1 MSSHDAAG
9 ERHFS
14 DIDPAHL
21 AEITRAVLPYLG
33 TYSITAVK
41 RASKGCD
48 NLDALCEMVASQ
60 ITEADKRE
68 RFTETMRVLLPK
80 LRNPDDAAAATAAAP
95 TGKTGLPNLRVAAGG
110 RPSTPITPE
119 LMQRG
124 ERALA
129 HIIGPLAAVLVA
141 RYAKTAENSR
151 QFFELL
157 ASHIRNPEE
166 RQAFFEVIRVQS
178 Q

>member
-1 MSSHDAAG
+1 MIDSDTSSG
-9 ERHFS
+9 E
-14 DIDPAHL
+14 IAPAHL
-21 AEITRAVLPYLG
+21 AEVTRAVLPYLG

-41 RASKGCD
+41 RASKGCTS
-48 NLDALCEMVASQ
+48 LEALCQLVASQ
-60 ITEADKRE
+60 ITETDKRD
-68 RFTETMRVLLPK
+68 RFTESARSLVHRLQ
-80 LRNPDDAAAATAAAP
+80 NPGAHVDVSQAKPAQKTAS
-95 TGKTGLPNLRVAAGG
+95 G
-110 RPSTPITPE
+110 RPTTPITPE

-129 HIIGPLAAVLVA
+129 HIIGPLAAVLVS

-166 RQAFFEVIRVQS
+166 RQAFFDVIRS

>member
-1 MSSHDAAG
+1 MSELSASESAQS
-9 ERHFS
+9 E
-14 DIDPAHL
+14 IAPAHL
-21 AEITRAVLPYLG
+21 AEVTRAVLPYLG

-68 RFTETMRVLLPK
+68 RFTETARALVQRLKDP
-80 LRNPDDAAAATAAAP
+80 NAAAAQASRP
-95 TGKTGLPNLRVAAGG
+95 IVGKGVGG
-110 RPSTPITPE
+110 RPTTPITPE

-129 HIIGPLAAVLVA
+129 HIIGPLASVLVA

-166 RQAFFEVIRVQS
+166 RQAFFEVIRS
-178 Q
+178 P

>member
-1 MSSHDAAG
+1 MTESDTAADAA
-9 ERHFS
+9 S
-14 DIDPAHL
+14 DIPPAHL
-21 AEITRAVLPYLG
+21 AEVTRAVLPYLG
-33 TYSITAVK
+33 TFSITAVK
-41 RASKGCD
+41 RASKGCSS
-48 NLDALCEMVASQ
+48 LESLCDMVASQ

-68 RFTETMRVLLPK
+68 RFMESARALM
-80 LRNPDDAAAATAAAP
+80 LRLNNPGAGDPSQGRAAQKSAS
-95 TGKTGLPNLRVAAGG
+95 G

-166 RQAFFEVIRVQS
+166 RQAFFEVIRS

>member
-1 MSSHDAAG
+1 MSELSASESAQS
-9 ERHFS
+9 E
-14 DIDPAHL
+14 IAPAHL
-21 AEITRAVLPYLG
+21 AEVTRAVLPYLG

-48 NLDALCEMVASQ
+48 NLDSLCELVASQ

-68 RFTETMRVLLPK
+68 RFSETARALVQRLKDP
-80 LRNPDDAAAATAAAP
+80 NAAATQGSRP
-95 TGKTGLPNLRVAAGG
+95 VVGKGVGG
-110 RPSTPITPE
+110 RPTTPITPE

-129 HIIGPLAAVLVA
+129 HIIGPLASVLVA

-166 RQAFFEVIRVQS
+166 RQAFFEVIRS
-178 Q
+178 P

>member
-1 MSSHDAAG
+1 MTDLSATDASQG
-9 ERHFS
+9 EIS
-14 DIDPAHL
+14 PAHL
-21 AEITRAVLPYLG
+21 AEVTRAALPYLG

-48 NLDALCEMVASQ
+48 DLDTLCELVAGQ
-60 ITEADKRE
+60 INESDKRE
-68 RFTETMRVLLPK
+68 RFTETARALVKRLKDPE
-80 LRNPDDAAAATAAAP
+80 AAP
-95 TGKTGLPNLRVAAGG
+95 SSLSRPMATKGAGG
-110 RPSTPITPE
+110 RPTTPITPDHM
-119 LMQRG
+119 LRG

-129 HIIGPLAAVLVA
+129 HIIGPLASVLVS

-166 RQAFFEVIRVQS
+166 RQAFFEVIRS
-178 Q
+178 P

>member
-1 MSSHDAAG
+1 MIDSDTSSG
-9 ERHFS
+9 E
-14 DIDPAHL
+14 IAPAHL
-21 AEITRAVLPYLG
+21 AEVTRAVLPYLG

-41 RASKGCD
+41 RASKGCTS
-48 NLDALCEMVASQ
+48 LEALCQLVASQ
-60 ITEADKRE
+60 ITETDKRD
-68 RFTETMRVLLPK
+68 RFTESARSLVHRLQ
-80 LRNPDDAAAATAAAP
+80 NPGAQVDVSQAKPAQKTAS
-95 TGKTGLPNLRVAAGG
+95 G
-110 RPSTPITPE
+110 RPTTPITPE

-129 HIIGPLAAVLVA
+129 HIIGPLAAVLVS

-166 RQAFFEVIRVQS
+166 RQAFFDVIRS

>member
-1 MSSHDAAG
+1 MTESDTAADSISG
-9 ERHFS
+9 E
-14 DIDPAHL
+14 IAPAQL
-21 AEITRAVLPYLG
+21 AEVTRAVLPYLG
-33 TYSITAVK
+33 TFSITAVK
-41 RASKGCD
+41 RASKGCTS
-48 NLDALCEMVASQ
+48 LEMLCDMVASQ

-68 RFTETMRVLLPK
+68 RFMESARALIQRLNSPG
-80 LRNPDDAAAATAAAP
+80 AAADAFQGRP
-95 TGKTGLPNLRVAAGG
+95 GLKSSTG

-129 HIIGPLAAVLVA
+129 NIIGPLAAVLVA

-166 RQAFFEVIRVQS
+166 RQAFFEVIRS

>member
-1 MSSHDAAG
+1 M
-9 ERHFS
+9 
-14 DIDPAHL
+14 
-21 AEITRAVLPYLG
+21 LPYLG
-33 TYSITAVK
+33 TFSITAVK
-41 RASKGCD
+41 RASKGCAS
-48 NLDALCEMVASQ
+48 LETLCEMVASQ

-68 RFTETMRVLLPK
+68 RFMESARALIQRLQ
-80 LRNPDDAAAATAAAP
+80 NSGDAAATIDNRGAH
-95 TGKTGLPNLRVAAGG
+95 KTVNG

-119 LMQRG
+119 LMHRG

-166 RQAFFEVIRVQS
+166 RQAFFEVIRS

>member
-1 MSSHDAAG
+1 MTELSATEAAQG
-9 ERHFS
+9 E
-14 DIDPAHL
+14 IAPAHL
-21 AEITRAVLPYLG
+21 AEVTRAVLPYLG

-48 NLDALCEMVASQ
+48 NLDTLCELVASQ
-60 ITEADKRE
+60 ITESDKRE
-68 RFTETMRVLLPK
+68 RFAETARALVQRLKDP
-80 LRNPDDAAAATAAAP
+80 NAAAAQVARPA
-95 TGKTGLPNLRVAAGG
+95 GKASGG
-110 RPSTPITPE
+110 RPSSPITPE

-129 HIIGPLAAVLVA
+129 HIIGPLASVLVA

-166 RQAFFEVIRVQS
+166 RQAFFDVIRS
-178 Q
+178 P

>member
-1 MSSHDAAG
+1 
-9 ERHFS
+9 
-14 DIDPAHL
+14 
-21 AEITRAVLPYLG
+21 LG

-48 NLDALCEMVASQ
+48 SLETLCEMVASQ
-60 ITEADKRE
+60 ISETEKRE
-68 RFTETMRVLLPK
+68 KFMESARALVKRLKSPG
-80 LRNPDDAAAATAAAP
+80 AAADTTLSRPAQKSTA
-95 TGKTGLPNLRVAAGG
+95 G

-129 HIIGPLAAVLVA
+129 HIIGPLASVLVA

-166 RQAFFEVIRVQS
+166 RQAFFEDGKCVNS
-178 Q
+178 G

>member
-1 MSSHDAAG
+1 MT
-9 ERHFS
+9 ES
-14 DIDPAHL
+14 DTATESASGDIAPAHL
-21 AEITRAVLPYLG
+21 AEVTRAVLPYLG
-33 TYSITAVK
+33 TFSITAVK
-41 RASKGCD
+41 RASKGCN
-48 NLDALCEMVASQ
+48 NLNMLCDMVASQ

-68 RFTETMRVLLPK
+68 RFLESARALIQRLN
-80 LRNPDDAAAATAAAP
+80 NPGATAEASH
-95 TGKTGLPNLRVAAGG
+95 GRDSQKTANG

-166 RQAFFEVIRVQS
+166 RQAFFEVIRS

>member
-1 MSSHDAAG
+1 MSSQDTAG
-9 ERHFS
+9 ERQLS

-21 AEITRAVLPYLG
+21 AEVTRAVLPYLG

-48 NLDALCEMVASQ
+48 NLESLCEMVASQ
-60 ITEADKRE
+60 ITEPDKRE
-68 RFTETMRVLLPK
+68 RFGETARALVQK
-80 LRNPDDAAAATAAAP
+80 LRNPGGVSAPAASAQPASP
-95 TGKTGLPNLRVAAGG
+95 GLPGLRVATGG

-166 RQAFFEVIRVQS
+166 RQAFFEVIRLQS

>member
-1 MSSHDAAG
+1 MTQSPLASDPQHG
-9 ERHFS
+9 E
-14 DIDPAHL
+14 IDPAHL
-21 AEITRAVLPYLG
+21 AEVTRAVLPYLG
-33 TYSITAVK
+33 TFSITAVK

-48 NLDALCEMVASQ
+48 SLESLCDMVASQ
-60 ITEADKRE
+60 ISEPDKRD
-68 RFTETMRVLLPK
+68 RFTESARALVQRLKDPTAKSEPTS
-80 LRNPDDAAAATAAAP
+80 DARPAVKAT
-95 TGKTGLPNLRVAAGG
+95 GG

-166 RQAFFEVIRVQS
+166 RQAFFEVIRS

>member
-9 ERHFS
+9 ERHYS

-48 NLDALCEMVASQ
+48 SLDALCEMVASQ
-60 ITEADKRE
+60 ITEQDKRE
-68 RFTETMRVLLPK
+68 RFTETARALVYK
-80 LRNPDDAAAATAAAP
+80 LRNPGAPAAAAPAGNAGMPA
-95 TGKTGLPNLRVAAGG
+95 LRVATGG

-166 RQAFFEVIRVQS
+166 RQSFFEVIRLQS

>member
-1 MSSHDAAG
+1 MSGHDAAG
-9 ERHFS
+9 ERQLS

-48 NLDALCEMVASQ
+48 NLESLCEMVASQ
-60 ITEADKRE
+60 ITETEKRE
-68 RFTETMRVLLPK
+68 RFTETARALVLK
-80 LRNPDDAAAATAAAP
+80 LRNPDGLATSAAAP
-95 TGKTGLPNLRVAAGG
+95 AAKPGLPSLRVAAGG

-166 RQAFFEVIRVQS
+166 RQAFFEVIRLQS

>member
-1 MSSHDAAG
+1 MTESDTAAESVSG
-9 ERHFS
+9 E
-14 DIDPAHL
+14 IAPAHL
-21 AEITRAVLPYLG
+21 AEVTRAVLPYLG

-41 RASKGCD
+41 RASKGCTD
-48 NLDALCEMVASQ
+48 LDSLCEMVASQ
-60 ITEADKRE
+60 ISETDKRE
-68 RFTETMRVLLPK
+68 RFLESAKALVHRLN
-80 LRNPDDAAAATAAAP
+80 NPGAAAELSQGRTSQKSP
-95 TGKTGLPNLRVAAGG
+95 SG

-166 RQAFFEVIRVQS
+166 RQAFFEVIRS
-178 Q
+178 E

>member
-1 MSSHDAAG
+1 MSSHDAHG
-9 ERHFS
+9 VS

-48 NLDALCEMVASQ
+48 SLDTLCEMVASQ
-60 ITEADKRE
+60 ITEQDKRE
-68 RFTETMRVLLPK
+68 RFTETARLLVNK
-80 LRNPDDAAAATAAAP
+80 LRNPDGAATPAAAAQAAKP
-95 TGKTGLPNLRVAAGG
+95 GGLPGMRVSAGG
-110 RPSTPITPE
+110 RPATPITPE

-166 RQAFFEVIRVQS
+166 RQAFFEVIRLQS

>member
-1 MSSHDAAG
+1 MSSHDAHG
-9 ERHFS
+9 VS

-48 NLDALCEMVASQ
+48 SLDTLCEMVASQ
-60 ITEADKRE
+60 ITEQDKRE
-68 RFTETMRVLLPK
+68 RFTETARTLINR
-80 LRNPDDAAAATAAAP
+80 LRNPEAAAAASVAMASAP
-95 TGKTGLPNLRVAAGG
+95 RSGLPGLRVSAGG
-110 RPSTPITPE
+110 RPATPITPE

-166 RQAFFEVIRVQS
+166 RQAFFEVIRMQS

>member
-1 MSSHDAAG
+1 MTESDTSSGDIAA
-9 ERHFS
+9 
-14 DIDPAHL
+14 AHL
-21 AEITRAVLPYLG
+21 AEVTRAVLPYLG

-48 NLDALCEMVASQ
+48 NLDTLCQLVASQ
-60 ITEADKRE
+60 ITETDKRE
-68 RFTETMRVLLPK
+68 RFMDSARALMHRLQ
-80 LRNPDDAAAATAAAP
+80 NPGAVVDPPQARAIQKITS
-95 TGKTGLPNLRVAAGG
+95 G

-129 HIIGPLAAVLVA
+129 HIIGPLAAVLVS

-166 RQAFFEVIRVQS
+166 RQAFFEVIRS

>member
-1 MSSHDAAG
+1 MIESDTSSG
-9 ERHFS
+9 E
-14 DIDPAHL
+14 IAPAHL
-21 AEITRAVLPYLG
+21 AEVTRAVLPYLG

-41 RASKGCD
+41 RASKGCTS
-48 NLDALCEMVASQ
+48 LEALCQLVASQ
-60 ITEADKRE
+60 ITETDKRD
-68 RFTETMRVLLPK
+68 RFTESARLLVHR
-80 LRNPDDAAAATAAAP
+80 LQNPGAHVDVSQAKPAQKTAS
-95 TGKTGLPNLRVAAGG
+95 G
-110 RPSTPITPE
+110 RPTTPITPE

-129 HIIGPLAAVLVA
+129 HIIGPLAAVLVS

-166 RQAFFEVIRVQS
+166 RQAFFDVIRS